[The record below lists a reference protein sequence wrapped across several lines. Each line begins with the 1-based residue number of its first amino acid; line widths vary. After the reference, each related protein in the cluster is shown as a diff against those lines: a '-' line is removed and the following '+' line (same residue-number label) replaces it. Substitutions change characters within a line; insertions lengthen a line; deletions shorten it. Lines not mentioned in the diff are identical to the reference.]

1 MTTSSWNKLLRG
13 KNHENVEKF
22 KEGHHGN
29 HGDVGCLS
37 LTKSKNIENTVGRS
51 KRNTTFW
58 VVSVENFPG
67 ATERLPDKVVL
78 VLERLQFVR

>member
-1 MTTSSWNKLLRG
+1 MGK

-29 HGDVGCLS
+29 HGVVGCLS
-37 LTKSKNIENTVGRS
+37 LTKSVRKIRLEEVNGTRL
-51 KRNTTFW
+51 FW

-78 VLERLQFVR
+78 ERLQFVR